1 MRKQALTMSHDD
13 RKLDP
18 ALRRKISDLQDEGFE
33 IWRRFDIEV
42 RQQSW
47 HPFVPVEYED
57 VLQMLLELRGPNLK
71 FLEWGSAT
79 GVITI
84 MADLLGFDA
93 YGIELDPSLI
103 AIARQLA
110 KKYESNATFAEGSF
124 LPEGY
129 VWQAHD
135 GDERLGTIGQGPSG
149 YLALQ
154 MPLDEFDI
162 VYGYPWDGEADI
174 MRDVMRRYGRHDAR
188 LLLYGT

>member
-1 MRKQALTMSHDD
+1 MNQNDHGIDAE
-13 RKLDP
+13 
-18 ALRRKISDLQDEGFE
+18 LRRKISELQDEGFE

-57 VLQMLLELRGPNLK
+57 VLQMLLELRGPELK

-84 MADLLGFDA
+84 MADMLGFEA
-93 YGIELDPSLI
+93 YGIELDGGLVTV
-103 AIARQLA
+103 ARELA
-110 KKYESNATFAEGSF
+110 EKYESHARFAEGSF

-129 VWQAHD
+129 VWQASD
-135 GDERLGTIGQGPSG
+135 GDQRLGTIGQGRSG
-149 YLALQ
+149 YLELKL
-154 MPLDEFDI
+154 PLDQFDI

-174 MRDVMRRYGRHDAR
+174 MRDVMRRYGRPGAH
-188 LLLYGT
+188 LILYGQP